1 MPTTYAHDLFGQKV
15 YRQMPEEV
23 KKVIRENGELYRIG
37 LHGPD
42 IFFYYF
48 IFKNHVSGV
57 DTGCIRKKPDA
68 FFIQGMSQVRETKD
82 RPCLPIFL
90 VLAAIIFWIPPAIL
104 L

>member
-48 IFKNHVSGV
+48 IFKINRICIIGV
-57 DTGCIRKKPDA
+57 DNSNHHRNHA
-68 FFIQGMSQVRETKD
+68 NY
-82 RPCLPIFL
+82 
-90 VLAAIIFWIPPAIL
+90 
-104 L
+104 